1 MIEALR
7 GVGGDLAAARLSPVV
22 GVLRGLLPEL
32 SEHLPAEPR
41 PLGDPAEQHRMFR
54 AIFELLE
61 AVGPAVLVLEELHW
75 ADAAT
80 VDLLGFLVRLP
91 PASLSVVLT
100 HRRQGTEANLALSR
114 LISRTAGE
122 TDVEARRLP

>member
-1 MIEALR
+1 
-7 GVGGDLAAARLSPVV
+7 
-22 GVLRGLLPEL
+22 
-32 SEHLPAEPR
+32 
-41 PLGDPAEQHRMFR
+41 MFR